1 MKREGGRRANVGTA
15 KKIGWGGVGGVG
27 VAGDVA
33 GRRAEWQQKL
43 CVSAFRIN

>member
-15 KKIGWGGVGGVG
+15 KKIGWGGVGGV
-27 VAGDVA
+27 AGDVA